1 MALGERIKQI
11 RKEQGHTQLAFAQL
25 LGVSKPHISN
35 VESGTANPSES
46 LIKSICFTFGISELW
61 LKTGEGQR
69 DYSIVDQYSNL
80 SRQQADD
87 MNKGSAA
94 QYKWGWIASSLMSR
108 FPSLT
113 EQNALAECLVS
124 KTAAD
129 FSPILDH
136 LIFLW
141 YSGDDKV
148 KARIETRLNDLLV
161 DAIAYYESRKH

>member
-1 MALGERIKQI
+1 MTIGQRLKEI
-11 RKEQGHTQLAFAQL
+11 RKSKSMTQQEFAEV
-25 LGVSKPHISN
+25 LGVTKTHMSKIET
-35 VESGTANPSES
+35 ESANPSES
-46 LIKSICFTFGISELW
+46 LIRTICFTFGISELW